1 MHGRTPRSAVP
12 VALAA
17 LLVLAPVVL
26 APVGVPDRTGAHT
39 APVARVAPVARPAAQ
54 QSVAAEAPAE
64 VRLRQARV
72 LALRRLARTE
82 AALPAGRF
90 PTVAADGRWRTEGPW
105 TGWLAGFHPGELW
118 TAYELSGRPAWARL
132 AVRRQRALAARAA
145 DGATHDLGFL
155 LQTGFG
161 RGVRLRGRTADAAV
175 LDRAAVSLAG
185 RWVPAAHALRSWDG
199 PPGEVTVIVDSMVN
213 LELLLA
219 AADRADARADDA
231 AASAWR
237 GAALAHAGTVARV
250 LVRPDGSTVHVTR
263 LDERTGDVRWA
274 GTVQGL
280 RDSSTWARGQSWAV
294 HGFTTVWRESRDPAM
309 LAVARAT
316 AHRAVAHLPADGVPA
331 WDSAAAAPRDA
342 SAAAVLASG
351 LLELARLDPDPGLRA
366 AWTRAGRRVL
376 HGLTGPGYLA
386 TGRSTPALLR
396 HVRHSPEHPDAGTS
410 YADLYLLE
418 AMQRDQLLPS
428 PRPVLRVTGRRDPA
442 PATRVLDLGRVRT
455 VSAVSVRWAA
465 AVTDPGDAV
474 PAARFRVDTSV
485 DGRRWVPGRSAVGS
499 GRWSGFETYDVKDR
513 PARLVRLTLLGRGG
527 SAAVVDAVRVRGQ
540 ST

>member
-1 MHGRTPRSAVP
+1 MHGRTQRPAGL
-12 VALAA
+12 VAPAA
-17 LLVLAPVVL
+17 LVVLALVVL
-26 APVGVPDRTGAHT
+26 APGVPAATHRQ
-39 APVARVAPVARPAAQ
+39 PVAATARPATLRAVEAA
-54 QSVAAEAPAE
+54 SVEALAE
-64 VRLRQARV
+64 VRLRRARV
-72 LALRRLARTE
+72 VALRRLARTE

-118 TAYELSGRPAWARL
+118 TAYELTGRPAWARL
-132 AVRRQRALAARAA
+132 AVRRQRALAPRAA
-145 DGATHDLGFL
+145 DTATHDLGFL

-175 LDRAAVSLAG
+175 LDRAAGSLAS

-199 PPGEVTVIVDSMVN
+199 PPGEVTVIVDSLMN

-219 AADRADARADDA
+219 AADRADARADPA
-231 AASAWR
+231 AATWR
-237 GAALAHAGTVARV
+237 GTALAHAATVARV
-250 LVRPDGSTVHVTR
+250 LVRPDGSTLHVAR
-263 LDERTGDVRWA
+263 LDERTGEVSWA

-294 HGFTTVWRESRDPAM
+294 HGFTTVWRESGDPAM
-309 LAVARAT
+309 LAAARAT
-316 AHRAVAHLPADGVPA
+316 ARWAVTHMPADGVPA

-366 AWTRAGRRVL
+366 AWTRAGRRIL
-376 HGLTGPGYLA
+376 HALTGPAYLA
-386 TGRSTPALLR
+386 TGHSTPALLR

-428 PRPVLRVTGRRDPA
+428 QRPVLRVAGRRDPA
-442 PATRVLDLGRVRT
+442 PATRVLDLGRVRA
-455 VSAVSVRWAA
+455 VSGVSVRWAA
-465 AVTDPGDAV
+465 ATRRLAGPGDAV
-474 PAARFRVDTSV
+474 PAVRFRVDTSV
-485 DGRRWVPGRSAVGS
+485 DGRRWVRGRSAVSS
-499 GRWSGFETYDVKDR
+499 GEWTGFETYDVRDR
-513 PARLVRLTLLGRGG
+513 PARLVRLTLLGDLV
-527 SAAVVDAVRVRGQ
+527 SAAAVDSVRVRGQ

>member
-1 MHGRTPRSAVP
+1 MHGRTQRPAAP

-17 LLVLAPVVL
+17 LVALVAVALPAVPVP
-26 APVGVPDRTGAHT
+26 AGSPTPDRQ
-39 APVARVAPVARPAAQ
+39 PVALVAHRPPARTAG
-54 QSVAAEAPAE
+54 EAPAE

-90 PTVAADGRWRTEGPW
+90 PTVTAGGRWLTEGPW
-105 TGWLAGFHPGELW
+105 TGWLAGFHPGQLW
-118 TAYELSGRPAWARL
+118 TAYELSGRESWARL
-132 AVRRQRALAARAA
+132 AVHRQRPLAPRSA
-145 DGATHDLGFL
+145 DTATHDLGFL

-175 LDRAAVSLAG
+175 LDRAAGSLAS

-199 PPGEVTVIVDSMVN
+199 PSGEVTVIVDSMVN

-219 AADRADARADDA
+219 AADRAGVDEAVGT
-231 AASAWR
+231 AWR
-237 GAALAHAGTVARV
+237 EAALAHAGTVARV
-250 LVRPDGSTVHVTR
+250 LVRPDGSTAHVAR
-263 LDERTGDVRWA
+263 FDEGTGEVRWA

-294 HGFTTVWRESRDPAM
+294 HGFTTVWRETGDPAM

-316 AHRAVAHLPADGVPA
+316 AGWAVAHLPADGVPA
-331 WDSAAAAPRDA
+331 WDSDALAPKDA

-351 LLELARLDPDPGLRA
+351 LLELARVDPDPALRA
-366 AWTRAGRRVL
+366 AWTGAGRRVL
-376 HGLTGPGYLA
+376 RALTGPPYLV
-386 TGRSTPALLR
+386 TDRSTPALLR
-396 HVRHSPEHPDAGTS
+396 RVRHSPEHPAAGTS

-428 PRPVLRVTGRRDPA
+428 PRPVLRAVGRRDRA
-442 PATRVLDLGRVRT
+442 PATRVLDLGRAR
-455 VSAVSVRWAA
+455 AVSGVSLRWGAA
-465 AVTDPGDAV
+465 TTDPGDAV
-474 PAARFRVDTSV
+474 PAVRFRVDTSV
-485 DGRRWVPGRSAVGS
+485 DGRRWVGGRSAVSS
-499 GRWSGFETYDVKDR
+499 GRWSGFETYDLRDR
-513 PARLVRLTLLGRGG
+513 PARLVRLTVLGGG
-527 SAAVVDAVRVRGQ
+527 SLRDLVALRVRGQ